1 VTRVAV
7 RASAFVLPLDGIHT
21 TAVAAAMAAGI
32 DLHTDS
38 AAVWSAPGMSAL
50 LWLRERAAVIVTD
63 VPADLAETLLGWGLS
78 VTDQPL
84 RSLSEAGAIIID
96 CPPLRLTEAAAT
108 SALEAR

>member
-1 VTRVAV
+1 MTRVAV

-63 VPADLAETLLGWGLS
+63 VPADLAETLLGWGFGVS
-78 VTDQPL
+78 DQPL
-84 RSLSEAGAIIID
+84 SAMSGVASIID
-96 CPPLRLTEAAAT
+96 CPPLALSEALAA
-108 SALEAR
+108 SALDAS